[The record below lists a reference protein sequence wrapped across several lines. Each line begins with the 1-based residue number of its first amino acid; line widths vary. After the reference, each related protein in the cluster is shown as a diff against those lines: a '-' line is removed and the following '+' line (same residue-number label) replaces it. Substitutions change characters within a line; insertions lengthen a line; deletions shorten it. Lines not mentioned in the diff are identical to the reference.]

1 MIKLKKLI
9 SWLFSLLVS
18 PLLFAFL
25 ILKIAN
31 KADSAFPAFSQTLSL
46 FPGKVGSYLRIGF
59 YRYTMPHCS
68 SNCMISFGVLFSQ
81 LDTEIFYGVYIGPQS
96 NIGSC
101 VIEENCLLG
110 SAVHILSGKRQHNYS
125 NPNIPLKDQG
135 GEFSKVTIGANTWIG
150 NGAIVMANVGS
161 NCVIAAGS
169 VVTQDVADNS
179 IMAGNPAV
187 FVKQTNG

>member
-1 MIKLKKLI
+1 MKKIIARITSIIMLPLTI
-9 SWLFSLLVS
+9 IFYLVKFITS
-18 PLLFAFL
+18 QDSLFA
-25 ILKIAN
+25 
-31 KADSAFPAFSQTLSL
+31 SCSQFLSL

-59 YRYTMPHCS
+59 YRYTMSHCS

-81 LDTEIFYGVYIGPQS
+81 LDTEIFDGVYIGPQS

-179 IMAGNPAV
+179 IMAGNPAL
-187 FVKQTNG
+187 FVKQTND